1 MVEDRSIH
9 MSREARELAEGFMAV
24 ALSLARAVH
33 DIDPRAAER
42 MNFSAGLTYNRLLD
56 EDKPL
61 AADFVY
67 RFGRALVDHD
77 LFPPAEEIDREDD

>member
-1 MVEDRSIH
+1 MVEDQSIH

-24 ALSLARAVH
+24 ALCLARSMH

-42 MNFSAGLTYNRLLD
+42 MNFSAGLTYNRLLG

-77 LFPPAEEIDREDD
+77 LFPPPDEIERDED

>member
-1 MVEDRSIH
+1 MVEDGSIH

-24 ALSLARAVH
+24 ALCLARSMH
-33 DIDPRAAER
+33 DLDPKAAER
-42 MNFSAGLTYNRLLD
+42 MNFSAGLTYNRLLG
-56 EDKPL
+56 EEKPL

-77 LFPPAEEIDREDD
+77 LFPPADEIDDEDG